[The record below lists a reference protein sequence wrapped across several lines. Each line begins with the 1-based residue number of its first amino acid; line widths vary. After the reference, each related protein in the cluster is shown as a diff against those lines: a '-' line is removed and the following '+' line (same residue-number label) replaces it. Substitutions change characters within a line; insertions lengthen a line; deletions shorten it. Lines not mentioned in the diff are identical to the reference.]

1 MSSIPTID
9 RLIPRFDHLKWK
21 MAAAGVAVGL
31 ISGLLVVVYRLGIEY
46 GTDCARWMYAQ
57 IRNQPWLLVP
67 WMAAAAGSAL
77 LIARM
82 RRSTI
87 WCPLV
92 PLPAFPPRSAPRFP
106 A

>member
-67 WMAAAAGSAL
+67 WMAAPCLSLGWLAKNRWPVA
-77 LIARM
+77 
-82 RRSTI
+82 
-87 WCPLV
+87 V
-92 PLPAFPPRSAPRFP
+92 AFLKPMVW
-106 A
+106 

>member
-57 IRNQPWLLVP
+57 IRNLRPLAAPCLSLGWLAKSRWPV
-67 WMAAAAGSAL
+67 AAAFL
-77 LIARM
+77 KPM
-82 RRSTI
+82 V
-87 WCPLV
+87 W
-92 PLPAFPPRSAPRFP
+92 
-106 A
+106 

>member
-67 WMAAAAGSAL
+67 WMAAAASP
-77 LIARM
+77 
-82 RRSTI
+82 S
-87 WCPLV
+87 CPAH
-92 PLPAFPPRSAPRFP
+92 PPPPSFAERYSSWRWAAFHIPAV
-106 A
+106 

>member
-46 GTDCARWMYAQ
+46 GTDCARWMYAS
-57 IRNQPWLLVP
+57 RGCLCRGWLRPL
-67 WMAAAAGSAL
+67 AAPCLSLGWLAKSRWPVA
-77 LIARM
+77 
-82 RRSTI
+82 
-87 WCPLV
+87 V
-92 PLPAFPPRSAPRFP
+92 AFLKPMVW
-106 A
+106 